1 MEENIARII
10 YVFGELT
17 KMEAA
22 LSTAVAKSKI
32 PAKEIKL
39 MLRSTN
45 PIQVER
51 TPLFQYMKVIFK
63 EIGLGD
69 LKCLKVSPF
78 QLVLGTKNSRI
89 AKLFSNVKGKTCY
102 FTVDAINM
110 FFEDD
115 MDISCTVRETRCVN
129 NGDEIC
135 EFVVDM
141 DPLSVLKYV
150 VDDIDV
156 EILKSLKDG
165 KKVDVEDYDVRLFN
179 LMRYGLVENDKLTVM
194 GEKFLEI
201 KRSPLIETERPWKRL
216 SEVSEV
222 TASAKSFA
230 EAFSKSIGENEV
242 EEIDE
247 SKIVNIVEE
256 ANKSRSFAELLA
268 KYVKKEV
275 SEDE

>member
-1 MEENIARII
+1 MEESIARII

-22 LSTAVAKSKI
+22 LSTAIAKSRI
-32 PAKEIKL
+32 PAKEIRL

-45 PIQVER
+45 PLQVER
-51 TPLFQYMKVIFK
+51 TPLFQYMKVMFK
-63 EIGLGD
+63 EIGLGNF
-69 LKCLKVSPF
+69 KCVRVSPF
-78 QLVLGTKNSRI
+78 QFVFGAKNSQV
-89 AKLFSNVKGKTCY
+89 AKLFSNIRGKTCY

-110 FFEDD
+110 FFEED
-115 MDISCTVRETRCVN
+115 MGISCTVKETKCVN
-129 NGDEIC
+129 NGDERC
-135 EFVVDM
+135 EFVVEM

-150 VDDIDV
+150 VDDVDV
-156 EILKSLKDG
+156 SILRALKDG
-165 KKVDVEDYDVRLFN
+165 KKIDVVDYDIRLFN
-179 LMRYGLVENDKLTVM
+179 LVRYGLVEDNKLTVM

-201 KRSPLIETERPWKRL
+201 KRSPFIENERPWKRL

-222 TASAKSFA
+222 TATAKSFA
-230 EAFSKSIGENEV
+230 EAFSKSVGESEV